1 MSRPLDPA
9 RVQAVLFDLDGNLAD
24 TDDEYIRR
32 AGQFVRRLDFIF
44 PQRDPTHFL
53 RWSLMLSESPLN
65 LLMGIPDWLGIDG
78 PLARLADRIAD
89 HAGPQTSANFVLMA
103 GVDHLLARLAMRY
116 PLALVT
122 ARGAR
127 ETRHFLDQ
135 FKLTPH
141 FRAVAS
147 AQTAPHTKPYPDPVL
162 WAARELGVP
171 VENCLMVGDTT
182 VDILAGRRAGAQTV
196 GVLCGFGELHELERT
211 GANAILDHTAHLD
224 RLLLL
229 TSDTCPQPPVGV

>member
-1 MSRPLDPA
+1 MARPLDPA
-9 RVQAVLFDLDGNLAD
+9 RVQAVLFDLDGTLAD

-32 AGQFVRRLDFIF
+32 AGEYVRRLDFLF

-65 LLMGIPDWLGIDG
+65 LLMGIPDWLGIDA
-78 PLARLADRIAD
+78 PLAHLADWVAE
-89 HAGPQTSANFVLMA
+89 HGGPQTSANFVLMEK
-103 GVDHLLARLAMRY
+103 VDHLLARLAQRY

-127 ETRHFLDQ
+127 ETSHFLDQ
-135 FKLTPH
+135 FGLAQH

-182 VDILAGRRAGAQTV
+182 VDILAGHRAGAQTA
-196 GVLCGFGELHELERT
+196 GVLCGFGARHELERA
-211 GANAILDHTAHLD
+211 GANAILDHTTHLH
-224 RLLLL
+224 RLLL
-229 TSDTCPQPPVGV
+229 TSDL